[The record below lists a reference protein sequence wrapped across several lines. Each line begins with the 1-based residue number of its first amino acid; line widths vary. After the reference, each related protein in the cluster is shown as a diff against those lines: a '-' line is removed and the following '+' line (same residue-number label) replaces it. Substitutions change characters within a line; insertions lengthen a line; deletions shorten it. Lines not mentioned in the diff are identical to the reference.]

1 MKTHAYRILN
11 TVLTSL
17 LVCGAA
23 VVLKAGSPGDTLNEC
38 PVEIRYVFCPCEG
51 PTREFVKTINRD
63 FKTSETGT
71 TAIYNRHGDVNI
83 RTWSENRVKINI
95 TVIINAYDQNQAD
108 QAMNQINA
116 NFTNTN
122 GYIKAE
128 TMIGNLDGW
137 SGNYAGWLD
146 KGEKKCQDY
155 RINYEVWIPAGNQ
168 LDLQNK
174 YGACFVSSINGRL
187 LADVRHGDLRVEN
200 ARGEANIKMLDGKA
214 TFGAAKNLYGQ
225 IASGGIVVENA
236 TDVQMDTWNSDCTFR
251 RATNVRLTSK
261 YDNLAL
267 GNIDNLRLQAKY
279 SDVSVLSA
287 KTAFITSQ
295 YADTKISNVSLQLD
309 ADFQNADLTVNRLN
323 TGFDLVNLIGN
334 TANISITRAPGV
346 SYRYAIN
353 GNNTSVNLATT
364 TVAPKGT
371 SRLASNVS
379 GNGFV
384 KEGLVGNDSNTRS
397 TLKARMTHGSIVLK

>member
-11 TVLTSL
+11 TVATTL

-23 VVLKAGSPGDTLNEC
+23 VVLKAGSPGDTLSEY
-38 PVEIRYVFCPCEG
+38 PVEIRYVYCPCEG

-63 FKTSETGT
+63 FKTSEAGT
-71 TAIYNRHGDVNI
+71 TAIYNRHGDVSI
-83 RTWSENRVKINI
+83 RTWSENHVKINI
-95 TVIINAYDQNQAD
+95 TVVINAYDQKQAD
-108 QAMNQINA
+108 QAMSQINA

-128 TMIGNLDGW
+128 TMIGDLNDWGA
-137 SGNYAGWLD
+137 NYYDWVD
-146 KGEKKCQDY
+146 KSVKKCQDY

-174 YGACFVSSINGRL
+174 YGTCIVSSMNGRL
-187 LADVRHGDLRVEN
+187 IADVRHGDLRVEN
-200 ARGEANIKMLDGKA
+200 ARSEANIKMLDGKA
-214 TFGAAKNLYGQ
+214 TIGTAKNLYGQ
-225 IASGGIVVENA
+225 IASGGIIVENA
-236 TDVQMDTWNSDCTFR
+236 TDVQMDTWNSECTFR

-267 GNIDNLRLQAKY
+267 GNIENLRLQAKY
-279 SDVSVLSA
+279 SDVSVMSA

-295 YADTKISNVSLQLD
+295 YSDTKISNVGLQLD

-323 TGFDLVNLIGN
+323 SGFDLVNLIGN

-353 GNNTSVNLATT
+353 GNNTAMNLSSSA
-364 TVAPKGT
+364 ASPKGT
-371 SRLASNVS
+371 SRLASNGS
-379 GNGFV
+379 GSGFV
-384 KEGLVGNDSNTRS
+384 KEGLIGNDSNTRS
-397 TLKARMTHGSIVLK
+397 ALKARMTHGSIVLK